1 VPDVGEDDGRALL
14 EELWATPVGRRWIL
28 KAGLGSAVALGLGS
42 QLAPVAEATRGKA
55 RNASSE
61 QVHLHFALG
70 HLRGVSHLTLR
81 GNGLRLPLERH
92 TKESRRALGREGGL
106 WAKADLGVLSHH
118 VSSAELPGHRAVV
131 LSVHGRVRGKEVVV
145 AQYTHVPEA
154 TVRELARAS
163 RRVHGSL
170 EAVVSPARLRKLGL
184 RPRDVTSPRHVA
196 QLATVSDETSTAA
209 TVVAVHPDIATVD
222 PASSALTQ
230 SLLQRSHPVV
240 DLGLEIDS
248 IQGPG
253 GHYQTNDPVMADG
266 EQVQILL
273 GPDPATDSR
282 GLTVYTFSTDP
293 TFQGKLASALHAGI
307 TLTRNTAALGAV
319 LDEPLSKSP
328 SAATATWKQPQG
340 VLPQSTPATGAPQAS
355 GIDITVRNPGVV
367 SGTQIVPTGTYSQ
380 GQVPVEI
387 YNNWV
392 RWMWV
397 YVQYLGAN
405 NENLSVNANPTWP
418 DTANCK
424 SVGVLSEVSTILGIP
439 LWGTNYL
446 QVTLDYPE
454 GAHTARILL
463 CGLGNDAKGGGWRQ
477 YFPDNAYPADRI
489 APAECTCAALITGI
503 VTIGVTAFCLAMDID
518 GALIEDEI
526 EPAVKT
532 LMEQFGS
539 AIVDATLY
547 LGIPVAEAVAI
558 DVASGTADRQANS
571 LNIFTLLLP
580 LATAIPQILFNE
592 KTVPAWST
600 VGAAFWGQ
608 AGADKA
614 EDAIPFIGEV
624 LEILDILGDIATLAE
639 ISSESASAPWVIEN
653 EVSLTYPAT
662 ITVSYDPNQASS
674 FPRTATSYRLEA
686 KVDGA
691 AVLSPVT
698 GNVNEGGQIRTAPLP
713 VNVTAPFGG
722 SQIVWSIVLLDAAGN
737 QVGTGVSAPF
747 TNNDPTDPPAA
758 VPITFSQI
766 AVPITATTR
775 FTRDDTTGWNSA
787 TGGWTWS
794 DAITVDG
801 TQADAGVQ
809 QVAGVAVSTLAGA
822 AAVVWEQ
829 GDEFYLR
836 GVPTGQ
842 DGASIQ
848 LGPATAQGWARR
860 PFLLLDPFTTKT
872 SRGNHVLLDPDPST
886 TAYHVRAVTL
896 DPTTGAPAW
905 DPTTSI
911 GDFPLEVSA
920 ATLHSSGRVV
930 TVNTDSGRIGTLLPA
945 SASIPPTASYTG
957 GAGVQIGLLDSP
969 TAVAVTNPGTVLVLE
984 PGAPQLSAFDL
995 NGHPVTYFGSGGSA
1009 ATEYRLA
1016 LTKGRTYLDLAVDG
1030 ANQIYLLFY
1039 TGDGSETTD
1048 YGVDVLEPQ
1057 GTVLS
1062 TGSTG
1067 VNVPHLAVDYWRS
1080 IYAGDY
1086 DALADTQTGA
1096 PHTDPAL
1103 GVVEPSLSVFDP
1115 VNPTDTRS
1123 RR

>member
-1 VPDVGEDDGRALL
+1 MEAADDDRALFAA
-14 EELWATPVGRRWIL
+14 LWATPVGRRWIL

-42 QLAPVAEATRGKA
+42 QLAPAAQAKAEPKRKA
-55 RNASSE
+55 PE
-61 QVHLHFALG
+61 HVHLHFRLG
-70 HLRGVSHLTLR
+70 HARGVTHLTLH
-81 GNGLRLPLERH
+81 GHGQRLPLARH
-92 TKESRRALGREGGL
+92 TQASRRALAGEGGL
-106 WAKADLGVLSHH
+106 WAKADLGALTHH
-118 VSSAELPGHRAVV
+118 VRDIELPGDRAMV
-131 LSVHGRVRGKEVVV
+131 LTVRGRHRGKEVVV
-145 AQYTHVPEA
+145 AQHTHVPKA
-154 TVRELARAS
+154 TMLGLARTS
-163 RRVHGSL
+163 RRLHGSYRPL
-170 EAVVSPARLRKLGL
+170 VSSARLRPLGL
-184 RPRDVTSPRHVA
+184 KPRDITSAQHVA
-196 QLATVSDETSTAA
+196 QLATVSDGTSTAA
-209 TVVAVHPDIATVD
+209 TVVSVHPHVATVD
-222 PASSALTQ
+222 PTASGITQ
-230 SLLQRSHPVV
+230 SLLARVRPVV
-240 DLGLEIDS
+240 SLGEQITAM
-248 IQGPG
+248 GT
-253 GHYQTNDPVMADG
+253 YQTNVPVMQDG
-266 EQVQILL
+266 EQVQIVV
-273 GPDPATDSR
+273 GPDPSTDSR
-282 GLTVYTFSTDP
+282 PLAVYTFSDDP
-293 TFQGKLASALHAGI
+293 TFQQLLTSAV
-307 TLTRNTAALGAV
+307 TAAITTTRDTASLGAV
-319 LDEPLSKSP
+319 LDEPLEKTP

-340 VLPQSTPATGAPQAS
+340 VLPQSTPYTGEPQGG
-355 GIDITVRNPGVV
+355 GIDIRVKNPGMNY
-367 SGTQIVPTGTYSQ
+367 GTQIVPSGTYSN
-380 GQVPVEI
+380 GQVPLEI

-392 RWMWV
+392 RWMWI
-397 YVQYLGAN
+397 YVQYLGSD

-424 SVGVLSEVSTILGIP
+424 SVGLLSEVSTILGIP
-439 LWGTNYL
+439 LWNTNYT

-463 CGLGNDAKGGGWRQ
+463 CGLGSDPQGAGWRQ
-477 YFPDNAYPADRI
+477 WWPADAYEPSRI
-489 APAECTCAALITGI
+489 APAECTCPALITGI
-503 VTIGVTAFCLAMDID
+503 VTIGVTAFCLASDID

-526 EPAVKT
+526 EPATKT

-539 AIVDATLY
+539 AIVDTTMY
-547 LGIPVAEAVAI
+547 LGIPIAEAVGI
-558 DVASGTADRQANS
+558 EVASGTADRQANA

-580 LATAIPQILFNE
+580 LATAIPQILFSE
-592 KTVPAWST
+592 KTAKAWSS
-600 VGAAFWGQ
+600 VGACFFGQ
-608 AGADKA
+608 AGADKVM
-614 EDAIPFIGEV
+614 DAIPIIGEI
-624 LEILDILGDIATLAE
+624 LELLDIIGDVATLAE
-639 ISSESASAPWVIEN
+639 ISAESAVAPWVIEN
-653 EVSLTYPAT
+653 EVSLTYAAT
-662 ITVSYDPNQASS
+662 ITMSYDPNQASS
-674 FPRTATSYRLEA
+674 FPRTATNWRLEA

-691 AVLSPVT
+691 AVLAPVT
-698 GNVNEGGQIRTAPLP
+698 GTVNEGEQIRTAPLP
-713 VNVTAPFGG
+713 VDVTAPFGG
-722 SQIVWSIVLLDAAGN
+722 SQIVWSFVLLDATGN

-787 TGGWTWS
+787 AGGWTWS

-836 GVPTGQ
+836 GVPTA
-842 DGASIQ
+842 GASIQ

-920 ATLHSSGRVV
+920 ATLHSSGKVV

-957 GAGVQIGLLDSP
+957 GSGVQIGLLRSP

-1039 TGDGSETTD
+1039 TGAGSETTD
-1048 YGVDVLEPQ
+1048 YGVDVLTPQ
-1057 GTVLS
+1057 GAVLN

-1115 VNPTDTRS
+1115 VNATSTRS